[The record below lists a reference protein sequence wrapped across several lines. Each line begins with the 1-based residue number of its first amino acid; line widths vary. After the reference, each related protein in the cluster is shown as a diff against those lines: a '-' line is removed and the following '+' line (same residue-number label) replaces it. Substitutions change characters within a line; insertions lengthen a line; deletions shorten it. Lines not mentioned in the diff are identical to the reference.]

1 MFKEFCYL
9 STVGIISYLYNLY
22 IYPLII
28 CYLDLY
34 FYNNL
39 IISLL
44 ILVQVDNLILYKDI
58 MDLKREINEDKYS
71 KIILNQINYIN
82 NQINQINKLKR
93 HSKSCNDLRK
103 I

>member
-1 MFKEFCYL
+1 
-9 STVGIISYLYNLY
+9 
-22 IYPLII
+22 
-28 CYLDLY
+28 
-34 FYNNL
+34 
-39 IISLL
+39 
-44 ILVQVDNLILYKDI
+44 